1 MAEII
6 DTDLKVVLG
15 QLIRVKNLQ
24 KKPNENAVYVAV
36 QVEDEN
42 GNNERCLLFTEI
54 ECSDMQNIYSA
65 ILEKMLYGRL
75 YKFILDN
82 KETFVVRVKNKDLK
96 DRYLR
101 ISKTQL
107 SKAEKRALNNKQ
119 DLTKKAMFVDMFD

>member
-75 YKFILDN
+75 YKFIIDN
-82 KETFVVRVKNKDLK
+82 KETFVVRVKNNKRKNNRFNVWSLFCRLEK
-96 DRYLR
+96 KLYLCH
-101 ISKTQL
+101 SKQKECL
-107 SKAEKRALNNKQ
+107 RCL
-119 DLTKKAMFVDMFD
+119 